1 MRTHRSDSTWLQ
13 RGQTLVIVAAA
24 MVGLLALAGL
34 AIDGGNL
41 VMERRRAQ
49 NAADAAALAGTR
61 LLSLAMMT
69 CDPIDMPELDLKIA
83 RAVNEYAE
91 TNGISDTN
99 GSPGDEVN
107 GNVVAYYVNPSETR
121 LGTVG
126 AMGTV
131 PSGSSGVEVELQD
144 RHRTYF
150 LLVVGI
156 RSIPSSAVAMAMTG
170 IVRDLPPGAGLLPI
184 AVPQIVV
191 DDIDPGSPW
200 EMFDTSPDKT
210 KEGKF
215 CYNSPSG
222 EVCIE
227 GPDAPVNSLRGWL
240 NLNHIYN
247 TAYPTATH
255 PDNRT
260 FDKNVSSDG
269 CKEPLPGL
277 AGYAS
282 GDCPYDYPIYA
293 GTSCYGPDIDEGE
306 ECTEATTDGD
316 FIHGSPGSRSSALMD
331 VYDGYAGKEAYAPVF
346 DKVYLREYMVDNFV
360 EAEPPVGFE
369 SSGGGWA
376 TAGGGS
382 PDAWY
387 YHIVGYVA
395 TAIPGG
401 VSSNKVLYGEFL
413 RAPIS
418 AGKIDVTAWDGT
430 CSLLMHGVTLWH

>member
-1 MRTHRSDSTWLQ
+1 MSMCRSFRNWSQ

-49 NAADAAALAGTR
+49 NAADAGALAGTR

-69 CDPIDMPELDLKIA
+69 CDPIDLPELDDEIA

-91 TNGISDTN
+91 TNGISDTD
-99 GSPGDEVN
+99 GVPGNEVN
-107 GNVVAYYVNPSETR
+107 DNVVAYYVDPSETR

-131 PSGSSGVEVELQD
+131 PMGSSGVEVELRDQ
-144 RHRTYF
+144 HRTYF
-150 LLVVGI
+150 LPVVGI
-156 RSIPSSAVAMAMTG
+156 RNIPSSAEAMAMTG
-170 IVRDLPPGAGLLPI
+170 IVTQLPPGAGMLPI

-191 DDIDPGSPW
+191 DDIDPNTDW
-200 EMFDTSPDKT
+200 EMFDTSPDKD
-210 KEGKF
+210 KEGQF
-215 CYNSPSG
+215 CYDSAG
-222 EVCIE
+222 TEICIDN
-227 GPDAPVNSLRGWL
+227 PDSPVNALRGWL

-247 TAYPTATH
+247 TEYLTATS

-260 FDKNVSSDG
+260 FDKNVSNDG

-282 GDCPYDYPIYA
+282 GDCPYAYPIYA
-293 GTSCYGPDIDEGE
+293 GTSCYGETIDAGE
-306 ECTEATTDGD
+306 VCTETMTDGD
-316 FIHGSPGSRSSALMD
+316 FIHGSPGSRSSSLMQ

-346 DKVYLREYMVDNFV
+346 DQVYLREYMVDNFDP
-360 EAEPPVGFE
+360 AEPPVGFE
-369 SSGGGWA
+369 SSGGGFS
-376 TAGGGS
+376 TSAGGSGDS
-382 PDAWY
+382 WY
-387 YHIVGYVA
+387 YHVVGYVA
-395 TAIPGG
+395 TAIPAGAD
-401 VSSNKVLYGEFL
+401 SNKVLRGEFL

-430 CSLLMHGVTLWH
+430 CSLLMHGVTLWR